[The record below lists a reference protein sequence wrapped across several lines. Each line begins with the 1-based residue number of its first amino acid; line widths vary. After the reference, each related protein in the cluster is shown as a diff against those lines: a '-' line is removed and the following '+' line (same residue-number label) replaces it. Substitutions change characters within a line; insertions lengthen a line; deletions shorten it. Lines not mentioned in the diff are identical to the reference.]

1 MKTYPAVVF
10 VSRHGRTLALI
21 VAILLA
27 IASLACFLAG
37 CGIAGLVAGLVVAAI
52 AWAALRLFAELVEVI
67 AETLLPR

>member
-10 VSRHGRTLALI
+10 VSRHGRKLALV

-27 IASLACFLAG
+27 IASVACFAAG
-37 CGIAGLVAGLVVAAI
+37 CGIAGLVGGLVLAGI
-52 AWAALRLFAELVEVI
+52 AWAALRIFAELVEVI